1 MFLATGWKGT
11 KSGFAK
17 NDTGI
22 RTCLHG
28 GKRDGLNGPAAQV
41 YEGHRAA
48 AVGASV
54 AMKLVRYGFHTAA

>member
-1 MFLATGWKGT
+1 MTRGSEHACAVVSL
-11 KSGFAK
+11 
-17 NDTGI
+17 
-22 RTCLHG
+22 
-28 GKRDGLNGPAAQV
+28 RDGLNGAAAQV

>member
-22 RTCLHG
+22 RSEPACTVVSL
-28 GKRDGLNGPAAQV
+28 RDGLNGPAAQV
-41 YEGHRAA
+41 YAGC
-48 AVGASV
+48 ASI
-54 AMKLVRYGFHTAA
+54 

>member
-17 NDTGI
+17 NDTEICPVVSLRG
-22 RTCLHG
+22 
-28 GKRDGLNGPAAQV
+28 GLNGPAAQV